1 LPTIYNGRTKK
12 LKNYAQQIMNTKH
25 QKTLMKLHDAY
36 GVHKENVSC
45 KNEIMLIKKG
55 KKLKNKVD
63 CKK

>member
-1 LPTIYNGRTKK
+1 
-12 LKNYAQQIMNTKH
+12 MNTKH

-55 KKLKNKVD
+55 KKSKNKVD